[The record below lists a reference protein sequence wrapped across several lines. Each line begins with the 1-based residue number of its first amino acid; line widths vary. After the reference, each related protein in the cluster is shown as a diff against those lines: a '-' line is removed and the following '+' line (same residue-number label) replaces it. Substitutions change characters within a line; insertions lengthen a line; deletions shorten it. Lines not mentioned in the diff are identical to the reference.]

1 MEWYDPSVESIS
13 KLFLLHKIIT
23 PKSYLGLIA
32 SKSKSLQITMGFHKM
47 IMANLVV
54 FIMGRTLSSPVSTQS
69 CV

>member
-1 MEWYDPSVESIS
+1 MEWYDPGVESIS

-32 SKSKSLQITMGFHKM
+32 TKSKSLQITMGFHK
-47 IMANLVV
+47 IITANMEVL
-54 FIMGRTLSSPVSTQS
+54 ITGRTLSSPMSTQS